1 MVRTMAGEI
10 LSQILV
16 LLAASV
22 LVLSLVR
29 RFALPPILGY
39 LVVGMLLGPHALGLV
54 ANDEAVRLLA
64 EIGVVFLVF
73 TLGLEFSLARM
84 IAMKAEVFGVGGLQ
98 MLLTTLAF
106 GGAAWWYGVPPAVA
120 VLIGGAL
127 SMAST

>member
-1 MVRTMAGEI
+1 MAGEI

-29 RFALPPILGY
+29 RFSLPPILGY
-39 LVVGMLLGPHALGLV
+39 LVVGMLLGPHALALV
-54 ANDEAVRLLA
+54 ANDEAIRQLA

-84 IAMKAEVFGVGGLQ
+84 IAMKSEVLGIGGLQ
-98 MLLTTLAF
+98 MPSRPPCS
-106 GGAAWWYGVPPAVA
+106 AAQRGRAASNRRWRSCSAVR
-120 VLIGGAL
+120 
-127 SMAST
+127 SRWRRPR

>member
-1 MVRTMAGEI
+1 MVRSMAGEI

-39 LVVGMLLGPHALGLV
+39 LVVGMLLGPQVLGLV
-54 ANDEAVRLLA
+54 ANDEAIRLLA

-73 TLGLEFSLARM
+73 TLGLEFSLAHM
-84 IAMKAEVFGVGGLQ
+84 VAMKAEVFGVGGLQ
-98 MLLTTLAF
+98 MLATTL
-106 GGAAWWYGVPPAVA
+106 V
-120 VLIGGAL
+120 
-127 SMAST
+127 